1 MSERALRDQIEELH
15 AAILAERAKLSV
27 PVDQE
32 LSETRAALQAEVASL
47 TQRSD
52 ELADQVSALE
62 AQTRTREWET
72 KQARSE
78 LSDARSEISSL
89 EPLGNPLKESRS
101 NWEDPE
107 TAGCAMGVLA
117 LVVGATA
124 AAGWW
129 LS

>member
-1 MSERALRDQIEELH
+1 MSERALRDEIEGLH
-15 AAILAERAKLSV
+15 AAILSERAKLSV
-27 PVDQE
+27 PVDQV
-32 LSETRAALQAEVASL
+32 LSETRSALLAEVASL
-47 TQRSD
+47 TLRAA
-52 ELADQVSALE
+52 ELADKLSALE
-62 AQTRTREWET
+62 EQTRTRQWET
-72 KQARSE
+72 KEARSA

-101 NWEDPE
+101 NWEDPA

>member
-1 MSERALRDQIEELH
+1 MSERALRDEIEALH

-27 PVDQE
+27 PVEQE
-32 LSETRAALQAEVASL
+32 LSEARTALQAEVESL
-47 TQRSD
+47 TQRAD
-52 ELADQVSALE
+52 ELADKLSALE
-62 AQTRTREWET
+62 EKTRTRERET
-72 KQARSE
+72 KEARSE

-101 NWEDPE
+101 NWEDPQ
-107 TAGCAMGVLA
+107 TAGCAMGILA